1 MRSMMV
7 VGLLVSA
14 MALTLGGCCCF
25 YNPCAQGVFDCGPCG
40 GTCGGGCG
48 SCGGYCGADCGT
60 CDGCSGPPCCGIRP
74 VRWVFRVLGFQC
86 APACTGCGEEYW
98 GDWCS
103 NPPDCCDPCDQCGN
117 YVGPQGPACASG
129 QCADPGYAAQP
140 RTTRTVAKA
149 PRRPSATLASQRV
162 VQQQPEPEVLSESD
176 EAIEPVSTT
185 TDWQARRTRPAAI
198 QR

>member
-7 VGLLVSA
+7 VVCWSVRWHSPLEAAAVSTIRA
-14 MALTLGGCCCF
+14 PRACST
-25 YNPCAQGVFDCGPCG
+25 AARVAARAAVDAVAAVV
-40 GTCGGGCG
+40 TA
-48 SCGGYCGADCGT
+48 GADCGT

-74 VRWVFRVLGFQC
+74 VRWVLGVLGFQC

-103 NPPDCCDPCDQCGN
+103 SPPDCCDPCDQCGN
-117 YVGPQGPACASG
+117 YVGPQGPACAAG

-140 RTTRTVAKA
+140 RATRTVAKA
-149 PRRPSATLASQRV
+149 PRRPAATLASQRV
-162 VQQQPEPEVLSESD
+162 VQQSEPEILSESD